1 MGRGKM
7 VVNIFTK
14 QIRQQEDE
22 TGRGH
27 TPNSLHGV
35 ISPRNEELPQLR
47 DYPSAKREALFDQ
60 KLELCSHVFSFE
72 DAASNKKEKEV
83 KRQTLLELVDYV
95 NTSAGQK
102 IFTEASMNCVRANIC
117 RSLPPQTEDYD
128 PEEDEPILEP
138 SWPHLQVV
146 YEFFLR
152 FVVSSEVN
160 AKVAKK
166 YVDANFCYSL
176 IELFDSEDP
185 RERDYLKTILHR
197 IYGKFMSHRSFIR
210 KTISN
215 VFYRFVYETERH
227 NGVGELLEILGS
239 IINGFAIPLKREHLQ
254 FLQYALIP
262 LHIPKCVTL
271 YHQQLSYCVIQFV
284 EKDPDTAVPILN
296 GLIRYWPW
304 SSSAKQ
310 VLVMNELEEIL
321 ELLGHEPLLVVRDT
335 LFELIRKCLSSEHF
349 QVTERPLFLWN
360 NDQLINHGCLSK
372 QHAPTLLPIIYT
384 ALVDKA
390 EKHWNAT
397 VEGLATN
404 VLKVYQDFDM
414 KTYNACRE
422 RAEDQAATKIQTEA
436 MTQARWEQIYALAG
450 KMEP

>member
-1 MGRGKM
+1 M

-102 IFTEASMNCVRANIC
+102 IFTESSMPAIMNCVRANIC

-176 IELFDSEDP
+176 S
-185 RERDYLKTILHR
+185 R
-197 IYGKFMSHRSFIR
+197 I
-210 KTISN
+210 
-215 VFYRFVYETERH
+215 V
-227 NGVGELLEILGS
+227 
-239 IINGFAIPLKREHLQ
+239 
-254 FLQYALIP
+254 
-262 LHIPKCVTL
+262 
-271 YHQQLSYCVIQFV
+271 
-284 EKDPDTAVPILN
+284 
-296 GLIRYWPW
+296 
-304 SSSAKQ
+304 
-310 VLVMNELEEIL
+310 
-321 ELLGHEPLLVVRDT
+321 
-335 LFELIRKCLSSEHF
+335 
-349 QVTERPLFLWN
+349 
-360 NDQLINHGCLSK
+360 
-372 QHAPTLLPIIYT
+372 
-384 ALVDKA
+384 
-390 EKHWNAT
+390 
-397 VEGLATN
+397 
-404 VLKVYQDFDM
+404 
-414 KTYNACRE
+414 
-422 RAEDQAATKIQTEA
+422 
-436 MTQARWEQIYALAG
+436 
-450 KMEP
+450 